1 MEECRQ
7 QLLRLIDR
15 AFDGVTLGDGVSLHE
30 SKVIDGYGS
39 SEERLAARGP
49 DEKTDWHRLID
60 DPDLT
65 RYFGIGYGGLCF
77 LDAAGVRFHL
87 PACMYRAVR
96 DKLDDDV
103 SSRSGGDGVCDMF
116 ESMFLLL
123 TDQDEY
129 NLSRYTLLSNEQRAC
144 VRECL
149 VFFRTEL
156 QIDDEA
162 LDLAIDYWS
171 HPAS

>member
-1 MEECRQ
+1 MEERRQ

-39 SEERLAARGP
+39 LEERLAARGP

-60 DPDLT
+60 DPVLT
-65 RYFGIGYGGLCF
+65 VYFGIGYGGLCF

-87 PACMYRAVR
+87 PACMYRVVR
-96 DKLDDDV
+96 DKLDDDA
-103 SSRSGGDGVCDMF
+103 SSWSSGDGVCGMF

-123 TDQDEY
+123 TDQSGY
-129 NLSRYTLLSNEQRAC
+129 NLSRYTLLSNEQRVC

-149 VFFRTEL
+149 VFFRTEM
-156 QIDDEA
+156 QIADEA

-171 HPAS
+171 HPSS